1 MSVLEVKDLHVTVEG
16 KEILKGVNLK
26 MSTGEIHAIMG
37 PNGTGKST
45 LSSTIMEMPL
55 PSLRLIWGF
64 GFLVSLEVVNLT
76 F

>member
-37 PNGTGKST
+37 TKGTGK
-45 LSSTIMEMPL
+45 
-55 PSLRLIWGF
+55 
-64 GFLVSLEVVNLT
+64 
-76 F
+76 